1 MSKRRHRKGGFT
13 RNKPLTTGELEY
25 RVLCIDQNTG
35 TIRLIGTYK
44 SLEMAKQIATSHK
57 TSTNDIYVH
66 GKDNRVL
73 ARV

>member
-1 MSKRRHRKGGFT
+1 MGRRKQRTGGFI

-44 SLEMAKQIATSHK
+44 SLEIAKQIATSHK
-57 TSTNDIYVH
+57 TSTNDVYVH
-66 GKDNRVL
+66 GNDNRVL